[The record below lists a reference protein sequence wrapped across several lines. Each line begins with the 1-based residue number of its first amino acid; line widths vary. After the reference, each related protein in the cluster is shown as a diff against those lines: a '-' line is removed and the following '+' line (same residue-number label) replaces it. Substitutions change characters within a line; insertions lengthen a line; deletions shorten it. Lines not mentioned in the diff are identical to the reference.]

1 MPEQFH
7 FLAPWWLLA
16 LIPLLLLAWRA
27 YRPGGGDNPW
37 RRVVDAALLPL
48 LMRDHARTAVR
59 AAPWL
64 LGLAWTV
71 AVLALANPTWER
83 LPQRVYQT
91 SAARVV
97 VLDLSQT
104 MEATD
109 LPPSRLARARYRI
122 EDILALSTE
131 GQTGLV
137 AYAGDAFTVA
147 PLTRDANTIAALLRA
162 LDPGIMPVEG
172 SRADL
177 GLLKAA
183 ELLRQAGASDG
194 QVLLIA
200 DGIDADQT
208 TAAQRAAAS
217 LRRQGYRVSV
227 IGVVA
232 FGNAPAATSSKPGP
246 SVAALDTAALQA
258 VAREGGGE
266 YQPIAASGDALK
278 HLLDDPAL
286 LHAETATSDTAAQAW
301 QARGPWIVLLLLPLA
316 ALSFRRNWLLGVMLL
331 AAMASPPENALASTW
346 DDLWRRPDQQSA
358 KALAAGDFAGAARLA
373 EDPARRG
380 SAEYRLG
387 EYDKAAQSFAHG
399 QGADADYNRGNALAK
414 LGRYDEAIAAYDKAL
429 EADSTHEDARANKAA
444 VERMRQ
450 QQQAQAPTQADNTKP
465 DADKRPENK
474 SSSGEEERPN
484 PGSSSQE
491 ADAKHAENAGKSN
504 GTSEQPN
511 DATAKNDAA
520 SKSSGS
526 DDAKS
531 ENRAA
536 PKDSARNQFAE
547 AADRLAKER
556 ENQKPQE
563 NSPDGQAKARD
574 DARSSPGSP
583 RETAA
588 GRPGV
593 DAQAR
598 DRAPAAASSDAL
610 QSEEQ
615 MAAEQW
621 LRRIPDDPGGLLR
634 RKFLYQYR
642 QRAQRDGGER

>member
-1 MPEQFH
+1 MPDQFH

-16 LIPLLLLAWRA
+16 LVPLLLVAWRA
-27 YRPGGGDNPW
+27 YRPTGGENPW

-48 LMRDHARTAVR
+48 LMHERTRTAAR

-64 LGLAWTV
+64 TGAGWTL

-91 SAARVV
+91 AAARVI
-97 VLDLSQT
+97 VLDLSRS
-104 MEATD
+104 MEAND

-177 GLLKAA
+177 GLRKAA
-183 ELLRQAGASDG
+183 DLLRQAGSSDG

-200 DGIDADQT
+200 DGVDADQ
-208 TAAQRAAAS
+208 AAATERAAAD

-227 IGVVA
+227 LGVVA
-232 FGNAPAATSSKPGP
+232 PESMPIDATTGQDRTRPPAQDAGE
-246 SVAALDTAALQA
+246 LQA
-258 VAREGGGE
+258 VARDGGGG
-266 YQPIAASGDALK
+266 YQSITASGDALK
-278 HLLDDPAL
+278 RLLDDPAL
-286 LHAETATSDTAAQAW
+286 LRRDTATSDTAAQAW
-301 QARGPWIVLLLLPLA
+301 QQRGPWLIVLLLPLA
-316 ALSFRRNWLLGVMLL
+316 ALAFRRNWMLGVMLL
-331 AAMASPPENALASTW
+331 VATASPPQTALASTW

-358 KALAAGDFAGAARLA
+358 RALAAGDYATAAKLA
-373 EDPARRG
+373 ENPSLRG

-387 EYDKAAQSFAHG
+387 NYGKAAESFARAP
-399 QGADADYNRGNALAK
+399 GADADYNRGNALAK

-429 EADSTHEDARANKAA
+429 QENPNNDDARANKAA
-444 VERMRQ
+444 VEHMRQ
-450 QQQAQAPTQADNTKP
+450 QRPAAPPAQDDKTDADNQ
-465 DADKRPENK
+465 ASAK
-474 SSSGEEERPN
+474 SRSEE
-484 PGSSSQE
+484 
-491 ADAKHAENAGKSN
+491 DHANR
-504 GTSEQPN
+504 
-511 DATAKNDAA
+511 DAKNDESAAKDGQAAGNANAKDEQQRRDAAKRDTASARPEGEGAA
-520 SKSSGS
+520 SDKKASPR
-526 DDAKS
+526 DEA
-531 ENRAA
+531 
-536 PKDSARNQFAE
+536 ARNQFAD
-547 AADRLAKER
+547 AAARLAKG
-556 ENQKPQE
+556 ENPKTDQ
-563 NSPDGQAKARD
+563 GQQARPD
-574 DARSSPGSP
+574 DAAPP
-583 RETAA
+583 RAPSQAA
-588 GRPGV
+588 RPSA

-598 DRAPAAASSDAL
+598 EHAAASADARPL
-610 QSEEQ
+610 ESEEQ

-642 QRAQRDGGER
+642 QRAQGGAGDP